1 MWPWEH
7 LAVAYV
13 GCSIVTRV
21 VFGRSPTASE
31 ALLVAFGSQ
40 FPDLVDKPLAWQFG
54 VLPSG
59 VSLAHSIFLAG
70 PVSLAAVA
78 VAWLTRRPVAGVAFA
93 IGWLSHLVGDVYYP
107 LVYANGYSWDV
118 VLWPMRPAATSPSV
132 GFARQFWTYFDRY
145 LEFLV
150 SPEGMTYLGLEVAV
164 LGGAALLWVFDGT
177 PGLPRPTARSDAHQ
191 TDTEP

>member
-13 GCSIVTRV
+13 GYSILTRV
-21 VFGRSPTASE
+21 VAGRPPTASE

-40 FPDLVDKPLAWQFG
+40 IPDLIDKPLAWQFG

-70 PVSLAAVA
+70 PVSIAAVA
-78 VAWLTRRPVAGVAFA
+78 VARLTRRPVAGVAFA
-93 IGWLSHLVGDVYYP
+93 VGWLSHLVGDVYYP
-107 LVYANGYSWDV
+107 LVYADAYSWDV
-118 VLWPMRPAATSPSV
+118 VLWPVRPAATSPSV

-145 LEFLV
+145 LEFLT
-150 SPEGMTYLGLEVAV
+150 SPAGLAYLGLEVAV
-164 LGGAALLWVFDGT
+164 LGGAVLLWVFDGM
-177 PGLPRPTARSDAHQ
+177 PGLPLPNASSDARQ
-191 TDTEP
+191 TDPES